1 MQTEHVSTPAFLA
14 LQVVKTK
21 VPLLTSHLDEEPKST
36 TSPRFPR
43 CSALGLLL
51 GSRRAEPQL
60 PSPPT
65 SPQPLSVHGGHC
77 SGLQLCFW
85 PLDTSACIFEIGA
98 GSAHALLQAPW
109 PRRARS
115 SLRRAAA
122 WQRLAEIRSPHSVVG
137 PQTPAKRVAI
147 ASGGKQGRQE
157 NNQGGE
163 RGEILKSGQHQEPVS
178 MATAPYYSCSN
189 CSLF

>member
-1 MQTEHVSTPAFLA
+1 MSFPAGGENQSPPSDF
-14 LQVVKTK
+14 
-21 VPLLTSHLDEEPKST
+21 SLDEEPTS
-36 TSPRFPR
+36 TSPHFPC
-43 CSALGLLL
+43 CS
-51 GSRRAEPQL
+51 
-60 PSPPT
+60 
-65 SPQPLSVHGGHC
+65 PLSVHDGHC
-77 SGLQLCFW
+77 SGLQLCSW
-85 PLDTSACIFEIGA
+85 PLDTPACIFEIGA
-98 GSAHALLQAPW
+98 GSAHALLQASW
-109 PRRARS
+109 PLRARS

-122 WQRLAEIRSPHSVVG
+122 WQRLAEIHSPHSVVG
-137 PQTPAKRVAI
+137 PQTLAKRVAV